1 MAKCKLVIEIGINAN
16 GDIET
21 VKKMIDIAVAA
32 GADFVKFQKRT
43 IETVYTKEELD
54 APRGS
59 PWGTTNR
66 EQKQG
71 LEMGSREYAEIDDHC
86 KGRIRW
92 FASPWDVESVKF
104 LSYYNLPYI
113 KVASPMLT
121 NMGLLEEIRKIG
133 RPVILSTGMST
144 IEMID
149 NAIDVVGK
157 FLVHYILHCTS
168 TYPSTASELNLRCIQ
183 KLKLMYPWAKIGFSN
198 HHPGLVF
205 MAAAAALEA
214 EMIECHMTLD
224 RSSYGSDQASSIEPE
239 GIFHLAKW
247 IKNIELA
254 IGDGTKRIYDSEVPI
269 MNKLRRL

>member
-1 MAKCKLVIEIGINAN
+1 MPRCKLVVEIGINHN
-16 GDIET
+16 GDIEI
-21 VKKMIDIAVAA
+21 VKKMIDVAVAA

-43 IETVYTKEELD
+43 IEAVYTKEELD
-54 APRGS
+54 VPRES
-59 PWGTTNR
+59 PWGTTTR
-66 EQKQG
+66 EQKHG
-71 LEMGSREYAEIDDHC
+71 LEMGSREYGEIDDHC
-86 KGRIRW
+86 RGRIRW
-92 FASPWDVESVKF
+92 FASPWDVESVRF

-121 NMGLLEEIRKIG
+121 NVELLEEIRRIG

-144 IEMID
+144 VEMID
-149 NAIDVVGK
+149 AAIDVLGK
-157 FLVHYILHCTS
+157 HIVHYILHCTS
-168 TYPSTASELNLRCIQ
+168 TYPSATGELNLRCIQ

-214 EMIECHMTLD
+214 EMIELHLTLD

-239 GIFHLAKW
+239 GLFHLAKW

-254 IGDGTKRIYDSEVPI
+254 MGDGAKRIYDSELLI
-269 MNKLRRL
+269 ISKLRK